1 MAFDIFSTAVLNQ
14 VVQGLFVTPS
24 FLVDRY
30 FPNVQ
35 QDSVEEIHFDV
46 IKQARRISPFVSP
59 LVEGKI
65 VETLGYTTAVFKP
78 AYVKDKRVF
87 DGNRP
92 LRRTAGEMI
101 GGTLTP
107 AERMASIVA
116 MEAQDQINML
126 KRRLEVMA
134 GEILATGK
142 ATITGDKYPTVV
154 VDYGR
159 DAALTLALA
168 GGARWGQAG
177 VDPLANLE
185 TWAATILAKV
195 GANAIDVVMTPDAW
209 QLFQSSAT
217 VLRFLDRF
225 RGNSTLNPMETTSDE
240 GSKAMGNI
248 YGFNITVYN
257 GHYYDDV
264 TAADKVILPP
274 YTVLLM
280 SNQLEG
286 YQAYGAIRDEAAGFQ
301 ATPFFAK
308 SWIEE
313 DPPVRYMML
322 QSAPLLV
329 PYRPNAMF
337 AATVN

>member
-1 MAFDIFSTAVLNQ
+1 MPYDIFSTSTLNG
-14 VVQGLFVTPS
+14 VVQSLFVTPT

-35 QDSVEEIHFDV
+35 QDQVEEIHFDV
-46 IKQARRISPFVSP
+46 LKFSRRISPFVSP

-65 VETLGYTTAVFKP
+65 VETLGYTTATFKP

-92 LRRTAGEMI
+92 LRRTAGERI
-101 GGTLTP
+101 GGQMTP
-107 AERMASIVA
+107 AERMASLVA

-126 KRRLEVMA
+126 HRRLEVMA
-134 GEILATGK
+134 GEILTTGK
-142 ATITGDKYPTVV
+142 VTITGDRYPTVV

-159 DAALTLALA
+159 DATLTQALV

-185 TWAATILAKV
+185 AWALLVLNKV
-195 GANAIDVVMTPDAW
+195 GANAIDVIMTPDAW
-209 QLFQSSAT
+209 QLFQTSAT

-225 RGNSTLNPMETTSDE
+225 RGNSTLQPMETTSDE
-240 GSKAMGNI
+240 GAKAMGNI
-248 YGFNITVYN
+248 YGFNIWVYN

-264 TAADKVILPP
+264 SAADKVILPP

-280 SNQLEG
+280 SSQIEG
-286 YQAYGAIRDEAAGFQ
+286 YQAYGAIRDEQAGFQ

-329 PYRPNAMF
+329 PYRPNAMI
-337 AATVN
+337 ATTVN